1 MDWMILAEAMDFYL
15 LQLFQTASGAHPA
28 SHLMDT
34 GDTFTG
40 GRVGEAG
47 G

>member
-15 LQLFQTASGAHPA
+15 HQLVQTASGAHPA

-34 GDTFTG
+34 GGTFTG
-40 GRVGEAG
+40 GRVGGAG